1 MAEFCL
7 ACLNEITGTDYTEAD
22 FILSKE
28 RELCENCGKM
38 VRVAVRR
45 RHRFPAAL
53 LREKKER

>member
-7 ACLNEITGTDYTEAD
+7 RCLNEISGTDYTEAD

-38 VRVAVRR
+38 VSVVVRR
-45 RHRFPAAL
+45 RHRFPVTF
-53 LREKKER
+53 LRVKER